1 MTPNQRRNEMTEL
14 EKVKFDAFEAISKY
28 PHLEEAINDAYEL
41 MIDEINDGGSEDK
54 EIESFYNWIEE
65 VTL

>member
-1 MTPNQRRNEMTEL
+1 MNDLQ
-14 EKVKFDAFEAISKY
+14 KVKSDSFETISKY

>member
-1 MTPNQRRNEMTEL
+1 MNNLQ
-14 EKVKFDAFEAISKY
+14 KVRSDSFEAISKY

-54 EIESFYNWIEE
+54 EIESFYNLIEE